1 MRVMAISLLVILLMG
16 ISSALEIGF
25 DFPDEIVHGDE
36 FEISVSADSNE
47 IYDVKIY
54 AYSGEKSDK
63 KSEIFNF
70 VESKWQSSYYYL
82 KEAFPDNK
90 EFKIRLKNETEE
102 GKGIIC
108 VKLRKTG
115 TSSYKEECKE
125 VMISADDR
133 QKEEDADEEDDE
145 NTNENDEDEET
156 NNDEADGLEDYAKL
170 EYDEVI
176 MLNAPIKEQNIM
188 LTNQEKIR
196 KSMAYI
202 FVGFLVI
209 VISFYMIRRI

>member
-1 MRVMAISLLVILLMG
+1 MKVMAISLLVILLIG
-16 ISSALEIGF
+16 ISSALEI
-25 DFPDEIVHGDE
+25 DFEFSDEIVPGDE
-36 FEISVSADSNE
+36 FEISVSADSDE

-54 AYSGEKSDK
+54 AYSGVKSDK

-90 EFKIRLKNETEE
+90 EFKIKLKNETEE

-115 TSSYKEECKE
+115 TSSYKEECKAI
-125 VMISADDR
+125 VIGAD
-133 QKEEDADEEDDE
+133 
-145 NTNENDEDEET
+145 DEDEEE
-156 NNDEADGLEDYAKL
+156 NADEADENDEGEEANNAEADELEDYVKL
-170 EYDEVI
+170 EEDAVI
-176 MLNAPIKEQNIM
+176 MLNAPINAKEQTVM

-196 KSMAYI
+196 KSMIYI

-209 VISFYMIRRI
+209 AISFYMIRRI

>member
-82 KEAFPDNK
+82 KEAFPDN
-90 EFKIRLKNETEE
+90 
-102 GKGIIC
+102 
-108 VKLRKTG
+108 
-115 TSSYKEECKE
+115 KE

>member
-1 MRVMAISLLVILLMG
+1 MKVMAISLLVILLIG
-16 ISSALEIGF
+16 ISSALEI
-25 DFPDEIVHGDE
+25 DFEFSDEIVPGDE
-36 FEISVSADSNE
+36 FEISVSADSDE

-54 AYSGEKSDK
+54 AYSGVKSDK

-90 EFKIRLKNETEE
+90 EFKIKLKNETEE

-115 TSSYKEECKE
+115 TSSYKEECKAI
-125 VMISADDR
+125 VIDADDEDYV
-133 QKEEDADEEDDE
+133 KLEEDA
-145 NTNENDEDEET
+145 
-156 NNDEADGLEDYAKL
+156 
-170 EYDEVI
+170 VI
-176 MLNAPIKEQNIM
+176 MLNAPINAKEQTVM

-196 KSMAYI
+196 KSMIYI

-209 VISFYMIRRI
+209 AISFYMIRRI